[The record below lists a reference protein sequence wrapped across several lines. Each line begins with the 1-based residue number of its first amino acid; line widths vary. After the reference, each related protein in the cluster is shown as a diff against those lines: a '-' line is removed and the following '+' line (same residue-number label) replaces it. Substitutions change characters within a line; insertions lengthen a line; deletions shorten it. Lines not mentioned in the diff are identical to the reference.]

1 MNPEVDGVSLPE
13 VFAIRAETPVP
24 TIDMQYCSPYITH
37 VSLKKL
43 LAKIIVME
51 RKFMRRLIMVVL
63 IVLLAVPAFAAE
75 TPTTEDQKVLY
86 SIGVVIAKQLDV
98 FNLSAKELEFV
109 KQGIADSASRRQLV
123 VESEV
128 YQQKINQLAQ
138 SRMKITAEKQKITS
152 KAFLESATK
161 EKGAQSFASG
171 LIYVPIKEGTGA
183 QPKDTDT
190 VKVNYTGKFVDGKVF
205 DSSVTRGQP
214 AEFQLNQVIK
224 CWTEGVAK
232 MKVGGKAKLVCPA
245 AIAYGEQGRP
255 PIIPGEAALIFEV
268 ELLNIKLPD
277 VKK

>member
-1 MNPEVDGVSLPE
+1 M
-13 VFAIRAETPVP
+13 
-24 TIDMQYCSPYITH
+24 
-37 VSLKKL
+37 
-43 LAKIIVME
+43 
-51 RKFMRRLIMVVL
+51 
-63 IVLLAVPAFAAE
+63 
-75 TPTTEDQKVLY
+75 
-86 SIGVVIAKQLDV
+86 
-98 FNLSAKELEFV
+98 
-109 KQGIADSASRRQLV
+109 
-123 VESEV
+123 
-128 YQQKINQLAQ
+128 
-138 SRMKITAEKQKITS
+138 
-152 KAFLESATK
+152 
-161 EKGAQSFASG
+161 
-171 LIYVPIKEGTGA
+171 PIKEGTGA